1 MFQRTIVLSLLVV
14 STLCFSLRQSQAAL
28 ISTSQ
33 MFEQVSIEQKRA
45 QVIGFLNRSDVEQ
58 QLAKLGVSAEEART
72 RAQFL
77 TDSEIQNI
85 SSKIDQLPAGQDGF
99 GSVLGFVLVIFIIL
113 LITDILHLTKVFPF
127 TK

>member
-1 MFQRTIVLSLLVV
+1 MFQRHLVLSLLIA
-14 STLCFSLRQSQAAL
+14 STFCFSFNQSQAAM

-33 MFEQVSIEQKRA
+33 LMEQFSIEQKRA
-45 QVIGFLNRSDVEQ
+45 QVIGFLNRADVEQ
-58 QLAKLGVSAEEART
+58 QLTKLGVSADEART

-85 SSKIDQLPAGQDGF
+85 SARIDQLPAGQDGF